1 MPLLTIGGI
10 SSGGFAVGRVDIE
23 GGDYWSSS
31 GLVASGTRVLLS
43 TGWRGK
49 LSVIDASDASAP
61 ELVRSVPVHGYV
73 SDIDVAGGVAVASLG
88 YDGAQ
93 LIYIA
98 D

>member
-1 MPLLTIGGI
+1 MARVSQLRNTRGGP
-10 SSGGFAVGRVDIE
+10 R
-23 GGDYWSSS
+23 
-31 GLVASGTRVLLS
+31 
-43 TGWRGK
+43 RG
-49 LSVIDASDASAP
+49 VDASDASAP